1 MKKIRIVPRLDV
13 KGQNVVKG
21 VHLEG
26 LNIVGDPGEMANR
39 YYLHGADELIYID
52 IVASLYKRNN
62 LINIVNRASD
72 DIFIPLTVGGGVR
85 NLDDIRELLSAGA
98 DKVAINTAAIKNPDL
113 VSEAAERFG
122 SQCIVGSVE
131 AKRMPD
137 GSWECFTNNGRERT
151 GLDAIAWART
161 LEELGV
167 GEILLTSIDQEGTR
181 KGYDLELTKRV
192 SAELS
197 LPLIACGGAGSTDD
211 LVRCVR
217 KGDVDALALS
227 SLLHYEE
234 MTVNALKL
242 GLADEG
248 IGVRLVNG

>member
-1 MKKIRIVPRLDV
+1 M
-13 KGQNVVKG
+13 
-21 VHLEG
+21 
-26 LNIVGDPGEMANR
+26 
-39 YYLHGADELIYID
+39 D
-52 IVASLYKRNN
+52 IVASLYKRKN
-62 LINIVNRASD
+62 LIDIVDRASD

-85 NLDDIRELLSAGA
+85 NLGDIRDLLSAGA
-98 DKVAINTAAIKNPDL
+98 DKVAINTAAIKDPDL
-113 VSEAAERFG
+113 VAEAAERFG

-137 GSWECFTNNGRERT
+137 GSWESFTNNGRERT
-151 GLDAIAWART
+151 GLDAIAWAGR

-167 GEILLTSIDQEGTR
+167 GEILLTSIDREGTR

-197 LPLIACGGAGSTDD
+197 SPIIACGGAGSTED

-217 KGDVDALALS
+217 KGGVDALALS

-234 MTVNALKL
+234 MTIRAIKF
-242 GLADEG
+242 GLAEEG
-248 IGVRLVNG
+248 IGVRKIND

>member
-1 MKKIRIVPRLDV
+1 
-13 KGQNVVKG
+13 
-21 VHLEG
+21 
-26 LNIVGDPGEMANR
+26 MAKA
-39 YYLHGADELIYID
+39 YYMSSADELIYID
-52 IVASLYKRNN
+52 IVASLYGRSN
-62 LINIVNRASD
+62 LIDIVNRSSD

-85 NLDDIRELLSAGA
+85 NLDDIQALLSAGA
-98 DKVAINTAAIKNPDL
+98 DKVAINTAAVKNPNL

-137 GSWECFTNNGRERT
+137 GSWESFTNNGRERT
-151 GLDAIAWART
+151 GLDAIAWAGR
-161 LEELGV
+161 LQELGV

-181 KGYDLELTKRV
+181 KGYDLELTKRA

-197 LPLIACGGAGSTDD
+197 CPLIACGGAGSTED
-211 LVRCVR
+211 LVRCVC

-227 SLLHYEE
+227 SLLHYEKS
-234 MTVNALKL
+234 TVEKLKA

-248 IGVRLVNG
+248 IDVRKIND